1 MALAAA
7 LGGAAC
13 TPELDWR
20 EVRPADSGAVLLFPC
35 KPASH
40 SRRVRVADAEVRM
53 VMYACSTAG
62 ATWALAFA
70 ELGDPGRVAAALD
83 ELGRAAASNLGAAPV
98 PGQPFDVPG
107 ATPNPSSRRLAVEGT
122 APDGRKVGERVALF
136 TKGTRVFQAT
146 VLGERI
152 DAQAAASFFASLRVE
167 S

>member
-1 MALAAA
+1 ML
-7 LGGAAC
+7 GAAC
-13 TPELDWR
+13 APELDWR

-40 SRRVRVADAEVRM
+40 ARRVRLAGAEVRLL
-53 VMYACSTAG
+53 MYACSAAG

-70 ELGDPGRVAAALD
+70 DVGDPAQVGAALD
-83 ELGRAAASNLGAAPV
+83 ELGAAAASNLGAAAAPGVPV
-98 PGQPFDVPG
+98 DVVG
-107 ATPNPSSRRLAVEGT
+107 ATPNPSSRRLAVDGT
-122 APDGRKVGERVALF
+122 APDGRKVAERLVLF